1 MPLSLQIF
9 LLLTLAS
16 RNQILSRSITSF
28 AGEYFVISVSLH
40 RIYISIQQY
49 LHGTTFL
56 DKTFHWN
63 LALTVSVKFFDLSYF
78 FTANCAELYKAGNTT
93 SGVYTIYPDGLSAF
107 DVYCDQ
113 STGGGGWTVIQKRM
127 DGSVNFDRSWCDF
140 KRGFGNLN
148 GEFWLGLTK
157 INRLTWRTKNKLR
170 VDLEFNLTTGIQRIF
185 QEYNLFV
192 VEAELK
198 DYALTIGSVLTGI
211 HICWMMII
219 IIHTKSEKMNQFI
232 NWMFRLWNLALYWKR
247 WQSNCNEIWII
258 SQCFEAVLL
267 TL

>member
-1 MPLSLQIF
+1 M
-9 LLLTLAS
+9 
-16 RNQILSRSITSF
+16 
-28 AGEYFVISVSLH
+28 
-40 RIYISIQQY
+40 
-49 LHGTTFL
+49 
-56 DKTFHWN
+56 
-63 LALTVSVKFFDLSYF
+63 ALTVSVKFFDLSYF

-93 SGVYTIYPDGLSAF
+93 SGVYTIYPDGLGAF

-170 VDLEFNLTTGIQRIF
+170 VDLEFNLTQGIQRIF

-192 VEAELK
+192 VEPELK

-232 NWMFRLWNLALYWKR
+232 NWMFRLRKLALY
-247 WQSNCNEIWII
+247 
-258 SQCFEAVLL
+258 
-267 TL
+267 